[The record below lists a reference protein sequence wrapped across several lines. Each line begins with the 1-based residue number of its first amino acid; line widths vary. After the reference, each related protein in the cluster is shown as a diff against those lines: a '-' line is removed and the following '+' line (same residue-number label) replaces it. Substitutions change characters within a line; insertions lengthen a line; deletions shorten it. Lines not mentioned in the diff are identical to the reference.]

1 MVFVPVGPTK
11 VVAGPKRSAFPGM
24 AAEYSYPDRRV
35 KGGVGGKQGQRQGIV
50 MIEPQELVA
59 LGVGSAVIGSL
70 LGGVM
75 LLIGLSIAQQGL
87 FFPGYGLVLGAAV
100 VPALIGFAMA
110 RRLAA
115 RL

>member
-1 MVFVPVGPTK
+1 
-11 VVAGPKRSAFPGM
+11 
-24 AAEYSYPDRRV
+24 
-35 KGGVGGKQGQRQGIV
+35 
-50 MIEPQELVA
+50 MIEPQDVIA

-75 LLIGLSIAQQGL
+75 LMVGLSIAQQGL
-87 FFPGYGLVLGAAV
+87 FFVGYGVVLGAAV
-100 VPALIGFAMA
+100 VPALIGYAMA